1 MAKKIITEEY
11 YIGQI
16 FEGIYPP
23 DAAVWC
29 NKNNAY
35 IEEIDS
41 IEKEVEETYIEIETV
56 EKEVVI
62 PAVTHEEIIPA
73 EYDEEGQIIKPEE
86 VIVVIDEPEHTEIV
100 VEEVP
105 VEKTRTV
112 VKTFRRYEIKAIPE
126 PSEEEIKQRRI
137 AELKAELNSTDY
149 KIIKCS
155 ECSLAGAELP
165 YDIVEL
171 HAQRQAIRDEIN
183 ELEG

>member
-1 MAKKIITEEY
+1 MEKEIIAEEY

-16 FEGIYPP
+16 FEGVYPP
-23 DAAVWC
+23 SAAIAC
-29 NKNNAY
+29 NKNGWY

-41 IEKEVEETYIEIETV
+41 IEKEVEETYSEIETV

-73 EYDEEGQIIKPEE
+73 EYDEDGNVIKEEE
-86 VIVVIDEPEHTEIV
+86 VVVVIDEPERTEIV

-137 AELKAELNSTDY
+137 AQLKSELNSTDY

-155 ECSLAGAELP
+155 ECSLAGIELP